1 MTWLQVVKIFPDSVV
16 SYSDLTLR
24 SDRSGV
30 NEMAQENDS

>member
-1 MTWLQVVKIFPDSVV
+1 MTWLQVVKFSRDSVV

-30 NEMAQENDS
+30 KEMSQENDS